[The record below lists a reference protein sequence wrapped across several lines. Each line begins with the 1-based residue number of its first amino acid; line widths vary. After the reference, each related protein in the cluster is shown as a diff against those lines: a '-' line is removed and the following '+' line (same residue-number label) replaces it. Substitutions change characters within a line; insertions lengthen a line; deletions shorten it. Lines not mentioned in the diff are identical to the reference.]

1 MRYVS
6 GMKLSPARIAFI
18 LLFGFGF
25 IGALSSNFDSYGFF
39 YFLTLPGL
47 INCIIV
53 PAIPAGLLAFVVS
66 RYKTGKK
73 PKN

>member
-1 MRYVS
+1 
-6 GMKLSPARIAFI
+6 MKLSPARITFI
-18 LLFGFGF
+18 LLFGLGF
-25 IGALSSNFDSYGFF
+25 IGSVNENFAAYGFF

-53 PAIPAGLLAFVVS
+53 PAIPASLLAFAVS